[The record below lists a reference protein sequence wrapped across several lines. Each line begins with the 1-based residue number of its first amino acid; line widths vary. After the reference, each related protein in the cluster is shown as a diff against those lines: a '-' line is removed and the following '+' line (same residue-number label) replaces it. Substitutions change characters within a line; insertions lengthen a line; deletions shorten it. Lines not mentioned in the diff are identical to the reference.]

1 MKYVIDDF
9 SDSFSVSLFRNN
21 KPFFDLKKMV
31 CHSILK
37 ESLGPQEREKS
48 GERDSRNGRDDKII
62 ILI

>member
-1 MKYVIDDF
+1 MILAIHSQF
-9 SDSFSVSLFRNN
+9 RCLGTISHSLN
-21 KPFFDLKKMV
+21 KKKMV

>member
-1 MKYVIDDF
+1 MILAIHSQF
-9 SDSFSVSLFRNN
+9 RCLGTISHSLN
-21 KPFFDLKKMV
+21 LKKMV

-37 ESLGPQEREKS
+37 ESLQEREKS